1 MDTTGSSRNRTPTQG
16 RPVHERPGQ
25 RTNVKQNSKRKV
37 SAARAGRGSSARAS
51 GPATPTKAAA
61 KKKAPAVN
69 AKAGKKT
76 EATNDE
82 SKDIDLLALA
92 SGDDE
97 AADGALKRGKKSS
110 KAKAEAKGKGKDV
123 EPTAEEMASEEN
135 LIVAEEKELKK
146 KTKNTPAPGKDLL
159 ASYMDQLSRI
169 PLFTPD
175 QELENARTLE
185 TLDLATWTLILSS
198 PRAVEHLWTESTELE
213 APLKN
218 EIETLL
224 QSYRRAASR
233 TRKRKIPPHPAR
245 AKLIEKVAKGL
256 RLGDYDKEVL
266 DQTMQR
272 LRREVWGRRV
282 LDSSPAFRITHA
294 DLTEIEKARGLALR
308 CRNNF
313 VRANLRL
320 VVSVARNFHHYR
332 IPFIDLIQ
340 EGNVGLMKAV
350 HRFDHRRGFRFST
363 YAHWWIRQS
372 IERAIINKGSQVRL
386 PVHVIDSRRQIGR
399 ATAKLTQRLGR
410 APTPAEISKTVKMP
424 KTKVEQILGG
434 VQQDPVS
441 LDESVG
447 GDDPRKFL
455 DLVRD
460 DSAPGLDEALI
471 RENTHERVREL
482 LHLLNPIEKDI
493 IRRRFGLGDDTDQ
506 TLDEIGKIYNLSRER
521 VRQIQAQGLMKMRRM
536 CERRKIS

>member
-1 MDTTGSSRNRTPTQG
+1 MKASVT
-16 RPVHERPGQ
+16 
-25 RTNVKQNSKRKV
+25 
-37 SAARAGRGSSARAS
+37 SSA
-51 GPATPTKAAA
+51 P
-61 KKKAPAVN
+61 KKKVAGPKT
-69 AKAGKKT
+69 AKADKRAKT
-76 EATNDE
+76 AEVEEPSQA
-82 SKDIDLLALA
+82 DIDLLALT
-92 SGDDE
+92 SGNDE
-97 AADGALKRGKKSS
+97 EADSALKRGKKRSARS
-110 KAKAEAKGKGKDV
+110 ALAAKGEAQSTETAEADEAAEAAPTKKRSRDV
-123 EPTAEEMASEEN
+123 EPTPEEMASEEH

-146 KTKNTPAPGKDLL
+146 KSKNAPAPGKDLL

-169 PLFTPD
+169 PLFTPE

-185 TLDLATWTLILSS
+185 TLDLRTLTLILEA
-198 PRAVEHLWTESTELE
+198 PRAVEHLATEGTELE
-213 APLKN
+213 APIKN
-218 EIETLL
+218 DIEALL
-224 QSYRRAASR
+224 QSYRRASSR
-233 TRKRKIPPHPAR
+233 TNSRKIPVHPAR
-245 AKLIEKVAKGL
+245 AKLIEKIAKAL

-282 LDSSPAFRITHA
+282 LDSSPAFRLTHT

-424 KTKVEQILGG
+424 KNKVEQILGG

-460 DSAPGLDEALI
+460 DSAPNLDEALI